1 MSLPGAWRCEA
12 DWAEMTESKE
22 NSRMETLKNGKD
34 QEWKR
39 SRMEKIKNG
48 NDQEWKRSRME
59 TFKRKKELR

>member
-22 NSRMETLKNGKD
+22 NSRMETL
-34 QEWKR
+34 R
-39 SRMEKIKNG
+39 NG